1 MIKLNRDF
9 WRRFTSLASPY
20 WRSDERWTAWGL
32 LISLILLMLG
42 QSASCVL
49 FTQQTGEFASALAA
63 KDAHRFW
70 RTTYECLAM
79 LAVSVPIYGLYYFV
93 RDKLG
98 IHWRRWLTRDILS
111 RYFSHRAYYK
121 LNANAKI
128 DNPDQRIG
136 EDVGSFTQNSLAFLL
151 IFLGSVI
158 QVAAYSGVL
167 WTISWSLVCFL
178 IIYAVVGTLVT
189 TVLFGR
195 PLIGLNFLQL
205 KKEADFRFGLIRVRE
220 NAESIA
226 LYRGERQELIRVE
239 QRFQSVFENYCKLI
253 NRQLPLNLFA
263 NAYNWL
269 TSVIPYAII
278 ANRVLSGE
286 LEVGR
291 AVQAAGAFTGI
302 LAALTIVIDQ
312 FDRLSKFAAG
322 VERLDGFVAFL
333 TGEGGPGAG
342 GGGDAAGGP
351 FGSGPKLDV
360 SKSGSGH
367 VSKKLSSGRIRIVRG
382 TELAIDRLSLRTLD
396 DQRSIVNRL
405 SLVVRPGEGLMIVGP
420 SGSGKSSLLRAIAGL
435 MSSGAGTIARPRH
448 RQIMFLPQKPYMI
461 VGTLREQLLYPLPER
476 FHTDDE
482 LLEVLDRVNLPRLA
496 DQLGGLDSQTDWAN
510 VLSVGEQQRLAF
522 ARVLIARPQY
532 AMLDEA
538 TSALDVKNE
547 DRLYHLL
554 SESST
559 TCVSVSH
566 HESLR
571 DYHQHVLELFGD
583 GRWQHYAARQYVAA
597 G

>member
-20 WRSDERWTAWGL
+20 WRSNERWTAWGL
-32 LISLILLMLG
+32 LIGLILLMLG

-322 VERLDGFVAFL
+322 LDRLDSFVAFL
-333 TGEGGPGAG
+333 TGEGGPGAD
-342 GGGDAAGGP
+342 GGDPAGGP
-351 FGSGPKLDV
+351 FGGGPTLEV
-360 SKSGSGH
+360 GKSGSGH
-367 VSKKLSSGRIRIVRG
+367 ATKKLRSGRIRIIRG
-382 TELAIDRLSLRTLD
+382 KELAIDRLSLRTLD

-405 SLVVRPGEGLMIVGP
+405 SFVVRPGEGLMIVGP

-448 RQIMFLPQKPYMI
+448 RQMMFLPQKPYMI
-461 VGTLREQLLYPLPER
+461 VGTLREQLLYPLLER

-496 DQLGGLDSQTDWAN
+496 DQLGGLDSQIDWAN
-510 VLSVGEQQRLAF
+510 SLSVGEQQRLAF

-538 TSALDVKNE
+538 TSALDAKNE

-554 SESST
+554 GESST